1 MGRRNCTMNKL
12 LCCFESEEEARPTFV
27 LGSYATC
34 PNLYPLEHPDQQGL
48 FGTFNP
54 DREQAFYTGLKAIE
68 QCAGLEVQLD
78 HEGQMHCFDE
88 KLLLEKMLRPDWCAV
103 LTCIG
108 GTMHNVNNGVPG
120 FGLASTDLEGRKAA
134 IEFAKKAL
142 AAVGRW
148 NKRPN
153 REATGGVLAVLIHSA
168 PNNTKEGS
176 KGSTESF
183 VESLKELMSWDWE
196 GAKLVVEHC
205 DAPPEGVA
213 ASKGFLPISDE
224 IAAIQKANADGPNK
238 NGPVGLSINWARS
251 VLELRDADGANK
263 HTKQAAEAGVLS
275 GVIFSGCTP
284 DADSP
289 YGPWKDCHM
298 PHTMSEQSPHGAAT
312 SLMSNEAIN
321 QTIKAAGGASG
332 LLFCGAK
339 ITRLHSGLWI
349 GSEEDD
355 SALRASSNQEILQI
369 ITAACNGA
377 PEAAAPEAAVAEADC
392 SIGGAGSFKLTC
404 NVISR
409 GGTEVVVLECSPQ
422 EVVMDLLKRASP
434 TFEAELRHKGE
445 ADNQPK
451 DLGLIDVGFS
461 QDMECDVQVQ
471 CAPRE

>member
-1 MGRRNCTMNKL
+1 
-12 LCCFESEEEARPTFV
+12 
-27 LGSYATC
+27 
-34 PNLYPLEHPDQQGL
+34 
-48 FGTFNP
+48 
-54 DREQAFYTGLKAIE
+54 
-68 QCAGLEVQLD
+68 
-78 HEGQMHCFDE
+78 
-88 KLLLEKMLRPDWCAV
+88 
-103 LTCIG
+103 
-108 GTMHNVNNGVPG
+108 MHNVNNGVPG

-148 NKRPN
+148 NKRPD

-224 IAAIQKANADGPNK
+224 IAAIQKAN
-238 NGPVGLSINWARS
+238 
-251 VLELRDADGANK
+251 ADGANK

-369 ITAACNGA
+369 ITAACTGA

-392 SIGGAGSFKLTC
+392 SIGGAGSFNLTC

-409 GGTEVVVLECSPQ
+409 GGTEVVVLECSRQ